1 MATENHITEEPITVP
16 EEIATE
22 EHERPS
28 FHDESLSIH
37 EEEHE
42 EHSTTQSPSSSSP
55 EKRDVEAQAD
65 RPNLLRTTTT
75 SSRRSVR
82 KVPRSQRKGLFGRL
96 TLLYEAE
103 EPKDYPRPI
112 KWWITSLIACAAVTA
127 AMGSSIILPAL
138 PEIGDT
144 FNTTPFGMSPPLA
157 TKLTLHT
164 GNLLTQIVT
173 NLSVAFYML
182 SMSLFPLWWS
192 SYSET
197 AGRRTVY
204 LVSYIMYII
213 CNILAAVSTN
223 ISMFIVF
230 RVLSG
235 GSSAS
240 VQAVGAGTIADIWPV
255 AERGRAMGI
264 FYLGPLAGWNNF
276 LAHWWL

>member
-144 FNTTPFGMSPPLA
+144 FNTTPFGMS
-157 TKLTLHT
+157 
-164 GNLLTQIVT
+164 
-173 NLSVAFYML
+173 S
-182 SMSLFPLWWS
+182 
-192 SYSET
+192 
-197 AGRRTVY
+197 
-204 LVSYIMYII
+204 
-213 CNILAAVSTN
+213 
-223 ISMFIVF
+223 
-230 RVLSG
+230 
-235 GSSAS
+235 SSACC
-240 VQAVGAGTIADIWPV
+240 QAYITYWNSDNTNSHQPV
-255 AERGRAMGI
+255 CGI
-264 FYLGPLAGWNNF
+264 LHVVNVLVPALVVI
-276 LAHWWL
+276 L

>member
-1 MATENHITEEPITVP
+1 MSPKKHITEKPVTVP
-16 EEIATE
+16 SEIATE
-22 EHERPS
+22 EHEDPS
-28 FHDESLSIH
+28 FHNSEEHESHAEEH

-42 EHSTTQSPSSSSP
+42 DHSITP
-55 EKRDVEAQAD
+55 EKKQDIEAQVE
-65 RPNLLRTTTT
+65 RPNLLRTTTS

-138 PEIGDT
+138 PEIERT
-144 FNTTPFGMSPPLA
+144 FNTTPFVA
-157 TKLTLHT
+157 
-164 GNLLTQIVT
+164 NF
-173 NLSVAFYML
+173 SVAFYML
-182 SMSLFPLWWS
+182 SMSIFPLWWS

-204 LVSYIMYII
+204 LVSYIMYIV
-213 CNILAAVSTN
+213 CNTIAAESTS

-264 FYLGPLAGWNNF
+264 FYLGPLAGMCSLSYSDGF
-276 LAHWWL
+276 VLTLCKDLYSPLS